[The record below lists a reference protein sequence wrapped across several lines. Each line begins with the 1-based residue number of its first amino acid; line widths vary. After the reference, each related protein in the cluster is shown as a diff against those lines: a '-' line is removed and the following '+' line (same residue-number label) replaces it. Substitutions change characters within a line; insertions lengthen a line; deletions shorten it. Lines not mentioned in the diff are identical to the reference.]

1 MKNMSNNKE
10 ISVDELCN
18 SFYEESIDESNIPRE
33 HYEYEIKQLMI
44 EFALYCKQTYKKD
57 MMTNDKQSSVKDLT
71 YWKTN
76 AEENYMT
83 TPISVLKYITELETH
98 IETIKAQLPSNE
110 DMVAKWMRDKI
121 QGGNK

>member
-1 MKNMSNNKE
+1 MSNNKE

>member
-1 MKNMSNNKE
+1 MNNNKQ
-10 ISVDELCN
+10 
-18 SFYEESIDESNIPRE
+18 SI
-33 HYEYEIKQLMI
+33 
-44 EFALYCKQTYKKD
+44 
-57 MMTNDKQSSVKDLT
+57 VKDLT

-110 DMVAKWMRDKI
+110 EVVAKWMRDKI
-121 QGGNK
+121 KLGNK

>member
-1 MKNMSNNKE
+1 MNNNKQ
-10 ISVDELCN
+10 
-18 SFYEESIDESNIPRE
+18 SI
-33 HYEYEIKQLMI
+33 
-44 EFALYCKQTYKKD
+44 
-57 MMTNDKQSSVKDLT
+57 VKDLT

-110 DMVAKWMRDKI
+110 EVVAKWMRDKI
-121 QGGNK
+121 QGQ